1 MELESLLSTSA
12 SLVITQN
19 VSKQL
24 KVCDRN
30 LKKRSYMYFYLAV
43 CQQDGKWNFANL
55 AKCRE
60 GCRLSDAPEIHNA
73 RLVGSGNRHLSS
85 KGRDK
90 FYDINGEFHQKTLF
104 ELTIKF

>member
-1 MELESLLSTSA
+1 MALELLLCTSA
-12 SLVITQN
+12 NLVIIRN
-19 VSKQL
+19 DSEQL
-24 KVCDRN
+24 KVHAHN
-30 LKKRSYMYFYLAV
+30 IKKSTKLFLAV

-90 FYDINGEFHQKTLF
+90 FYDINGEHR
-104 ELTIKF
+104 IKLHSTDN